1 MSKNS
6 TLKILGSY
14 AWEKKSELYFPDIE
28 GFGVI
33 RISPEYAPFNLV
45 LYCANDIARALGY
58 EEPAKAV
65 TNICRKSLKRVICT
79 KYGMQEMKFIV
90 VDEVEKLI
98 RHSKL
103 AQIQKDELVKK
114 IDGMEKTIMFGFSMR
129 RFNE

>member
-6 TLKILGSY
+6 ALKILGKY

-65 TNICRKSLKRVICT
+65 TNICRTSLKRVICT
-79 KYGMQEMKFIV
+79 KYGMQEVKFIV
-90 VDEVEKLI
+90 VDEVIKLI

-103 AQIQKDELVKK
+103 AQIQKDELVEK
-114 IDGMEKTIMFGFSMR
+114 IDGMEKTLMFGLLMR
-129 RFNE
+129 GFNE